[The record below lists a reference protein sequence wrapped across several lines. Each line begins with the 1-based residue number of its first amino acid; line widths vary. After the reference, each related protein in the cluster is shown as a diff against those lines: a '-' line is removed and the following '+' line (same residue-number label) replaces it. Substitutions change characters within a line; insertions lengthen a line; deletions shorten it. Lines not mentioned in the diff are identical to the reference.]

1 MKHRRARRD
10 PGHAQVLRK
19 LLEAIEHFQSKP
31 ESDVLADALEEKGFP
46 KLASQ
51 LRTFVKKERTADHKP
66 TYESWLKLRVRI
78 LRAIES
84 VHRSEGRQTDLWHTA
99 AGRLPTVDSHPEWR
113 LQRAETIAIRVKRSS
128 PAVRMR
134 GEALD
139 HWREDSLRRRLETE
153 GLERYLPEVRNI
165 VVRSQTQMTR
175 ENVHRR
181 FIRAYGRGR

>member
-1 MKHRRARRD
+1 M
-10 PGHAQVLRK
+10 RK
-19 LLEAIEHFQSKP
+19 LLEAIQLFQSKP
-31 ESDVLADALEEKGFP
+31 ESDVLADALEEKNFP

-51 LRTFVKKERTADHKP
+51 LRTFVKKEKTADHKP
-66 TYESWLKLRVRI
+66 TYESWLKLRAHI

-84 VHRSEGRQTDLWHTA
+84 VHRSEERQVGKHAWTNYADT
-99 AGRLPTVDSHPEWR
+99 SPETR

-153 GLERYLPEVRNI
+153 GLERYLPEVRSI

-175 ENVHRR
+175 ESVNRR
-181 FIRAYGRGR
+181 FVRAYGRGR